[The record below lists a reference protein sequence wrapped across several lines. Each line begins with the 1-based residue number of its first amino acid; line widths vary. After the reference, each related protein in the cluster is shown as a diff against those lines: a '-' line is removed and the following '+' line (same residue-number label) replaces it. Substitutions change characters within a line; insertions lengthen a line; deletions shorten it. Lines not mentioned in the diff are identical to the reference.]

1 MRNHR
6 LHNASLLDLLLP
18 LFFINFNKIRRLL
31 VKRICRVQATISL
44 SSHNTHHIFPTHSRP
59 RIPRNSNS
67 SNNNSISWL
76 RADNILNQ
84 VTLVLCI
91 NRTQVLDISQASN
104 NSSNTCIILPL
115 MGSRASHSKVFKAV
129 LVEPLSALTIAEG
142 VNLMGMPHFNSMRVV
157 SIQGVSIFQLRVD
170 TRQAQGFL
178 MVTVSVDLSC
188 NREVGQVSD
197 CNSTMLVF
205 ETRLRFDDSGR

>member
-1 MRNHR
+1 
-6 LHNASLLDLLLP
+6 
-18 LFFINFNKIRRLL
+18 
-31 VKRICRVQATISL
+31 
-44 SSHNTHHIFPTHSRP
+44 
-59 RIPRNSNS
+59 
-67 SNNNSISWL
+67 
-76 RADNILNQ
+76 
-84 VTLVLCI
+84 
-91 NRTQVLDISQASN
+91 
-104 NSSNTCIILPL
+104 

-205 ETRLRFDDSGR
+205 ETRLRLDDSGR